1 MDFGFCLS
9 PSSHVKMDTVDL
21 TTFNRLKET
30 NPDVNTCIACGSCTA
45 TCTAGNFTEMSF
57 RRLLLMLQRGKE
69 DEAKK
74 MIQRCMLCGKCTLVK
89 MPIEMPEQGIFRSMN
104 MLIIMEI

>member
-9 PSSHVKMDTVDL
+9 PSSHVKMDDIDL

-30 NPDVNTCIACGSCTA
+30 NPDINTCIACGSCTA

-57 RRLLLMLQRGKE
+57 RRILLMLQRGKE
-69 DEAKK
+69 EEAKK
-74 MIQRCMLCGKCTLVK
+74 MIQRCMLCGKCTLVC
-89 MPIEMPEQGIFRSMN
+89 PRGINIRKI
-104 MLIIMEI
+104 LLDITR

>member
-9 PSSHVKMDTVDL
+9 PSSHVKMDSIDL
-21 TTFNRLKET
+21 TTFNRLKAT

-57 RRLLLMLQRGKE
+57 RRMLLMLQRGKE

-74 MIQRCMLCGKCTLVK
+74 MIQRCMLCGKCTLVC
-89 MPIEMPEQGIFRSMN
+89 PRGINIRKI
-104 MLIIMEI
+104 LLDITR